1 MLDLPP
7 YLVLLVED
15 DVLVRTVLEEMLEDA
30 GFQALAVANGHQA
43 LVELE
48 EDATR
53 FQAVLTDIRLG
64 RSPDGWEVARHA
76 RELVPTMP
84 VLYLSGNSAQK
95 WAARGVP
102 NSLMLGKPY
111 GAAQLVA
118 ALTTLL
124 NKVDSS

>member
-1 MLDLPP
+1 MAADA
-7 YLVLLVED
+7 LVLLAED
-15 DVLVRTVLEEMLEDA
+15 DALVRTVLEEMLEEA
-30 GFQALAVANGHQA
+30 GFKTLAVANGHQA
-43 LVELE
+43 ITALE

-53 FQAVLTDIRLG
+53 FRAVLTDIRLG

-111 GAAQLVA
+111 SAAQLVS
-118 ALTTLL
+118 ALRTLL
-124 NKVDSS
+124 SQADSR

>member
-7 YLVLLVED
+7 HLVLLVED
-15 DVLVRTVLEEMLEDA
+15 DALVRTVLEEMLEQA
-30 GFQALAVANGHQA
+30 GFGALAVANGHQA

-48 EDATR
+48 EDAAR
-53 FQAVLTDIRLG
+53 FRAVLTDIRLG
-64 RSPDGWEVARHA
+64 RSPDGWEVARRA
-76 RELVPTMP
+76 RELVPDMP

-95 WAARGVP
+95 WTARGVP

-111 GAAQLVA
+111 GAAQIVS

-124 NKVDSS
+124 GQADSH